1 MTSGTIIV
9 LNGTVSAGKSSI
21 ARAVQHVMAE
31 PYVHLGA
38 DILGAMCPPRY
49 ADGTHAAEG
58 FAWASL
64 PDTDPPQT
72 AMVVG
77 PYGHFLVEGLHRA
90 VAALSQ
96 SGHHIVVDHIFQER
110 HWLLDCLAAWR
121 DLPVYLIGVRCP
133 LPVAEQRER
142 DRPDRVKGV
151 ARWQFD
157 RVHSLTR
164 YDLEVDTSLNR
175 SKDCALAIERRLRDG
190 PPRAA
195 RHLASALLDNTGG
208 QPIAPT

>member
-1 MTSGTIIV
+1 MASGTIIL
-9 LNGTVSAGKSSI
+9 LNGMVSAGKSNI
-21 ARAVQHVMAE
+21 ARAVQHIMAE

-49 ADGTHAAEG
+49 AGGTHAAEG
-58 FAWASL
+58 VAWTPL

-90 VAALSQ
+90 VAALSHA
-96 SGHHIVVDHIFQER
+96 GHHIVVDHIFLER
-110 HWLLDCLAAWR
+110 HWLLDCLAVWR
-121 DLPVYLIGVRCP
+121 DLPVYMIGVRCP

-157 RVHSLTR
+157 RVHTDVR
-164 YDLEVDTSLNR
+164 YDLEVDTSLSR
-175 SKDCALAIERRLRDG
+175 PKDCALAIERRLRDG
-190 PPRAA
+190 PPSAA
-195 RHLASALLDNTGG
+195 RLLASNLLDTSG
-208 QPIAPT
+208 QPIAPV

>member
-1 MTSGTIIV
+1 MTPGTIIL

-38 DILGAMCPPRY
+38 DILGAMCAPRY
-49 ADGTHAAEG
+49 AGGTHAAEG
-58 FAWASL
+58 IAWT
-64 PDTDPPQT
+64 PVPGTNPPQT

-90 VAALSQ
+90 VATLSQ
-96 SGHHIVVDHIFQER
+96 AGHHVVVDHIFCER
-110 HWLLDCLAAWR
+110 HWLLDCLAVWR
-121 DLPVYLIGVRCP
+121 DLPVYFIGVRCP
-133 LPVAEQRER
+133 LSVAEQRER

-157 RVHSLTR
+157 RVHTDLC
-164 YDLEVDTSLNR
+164 YDLEVDTSVER
-175 SKDCALAIERRLRDG
+175 PKACALAIERRVRDG

-195 RHLASALLDNTGG
+195 RRLASELLDDPPV
-208 QPIAPT
+208 QPIVRA